1 MALGCLIFL
10 SVVWY
15 LYEKSALLDLNFR
28 GNFLFYE
35 LFVEVQ
41 LKYHGAL

>member
-10 SVVWY
+10 PVVWY

-41 LKYHGAL
+41 LKYHGAP

>member
-1 MALGCLIFL
+1 MVPGCLIFFP
-10 SVVWY
+10 VVWY
-15 LYEKSALLDLNFR
+15 LYEKSALLDLNFW

-41 LKYHGAL
+41 LKYHGVL

>member
-1 MALGCLIFL
+1 MALGYLIFL
-10 SVVWY
+10 PVVWY